1 MRTAQIVVTPAF
13 VYTPA
18 LRLDTLKPVVARI
31 QETSM
36 KDQRLQ
42 IADIVLHIDDA
53 TLGNLNVP
61 EFQRKYVWRASKV
74 ADLVDSLWRG
84 YPIGTLL
91 LWESSY
97 ESPRTALGTQGRKLW
112 IVDGQQRVTSLA
124 LLFGKKPYW
133 WSDAAQWNKFYEK
146 YNVLVNIA
154 KDKDD
159 LEFGLMNPVRRKS
172 SEWLPVRSVLHSANL
187 SELALHVSEKLGDNK
202 RFAEVHEKLQSIR
215 KIESAQLYEI
225 IVDHELEDVAEI
237 FGRLNTAGTKIR
249 ESDIVVALV
258 AAKQQGWIRQKFD
271 PFLKDLE
278 LKGFEFDPAVVVR
291 TLAIIGH
298 GSARLRDVPQSFWE
312 SSDRF
317 DEHWRKTKEAISSV
331 VKNLMAY
338 GVLSSDLL
346 PSLNAL
352 IPVFV
357 MRASFAH
364 DFNFAKAFHW
374 LLIATRDGRYSGSAT
389 TALDHDTKQIRGK
402 KTFDEAIEDL
412 TSRFSATD
420 VFTPEDFR
428 EDYAD
433 KFLRLILYLTVFN
446 SGAKDWLNQDVR
458 IGFDKEDNELNE
470 GFKPEWH
477 HIFPRKIVKESFDSN
492 LVNSIAN
499 IAVLNEKAN
508 RSFSAK
514 EPRRYLE
521 DHNVKPERLEE
532 QAVPA
537 GGVLEVDKFEDFLK
551 LRAQRLADRATTFVR
566 GLAQQT

>member
-1 MRTAQIVVTPAF
+1 
-13 VYTPA
+13 
-18 LRLDTLKPVVARI
+18 
-31 QETSM
+31 M

-42 IADIVLHIDDA
+42 IVDIVRHIDDA

-74 ADLVDSLWRG
+74 VDLVDSLWRG
-84 YPIGTLL
+84 YPVGTFL

-97 ESPRTALGTQGRKLW
+97 QSPRTALGSPGPKLW

-133 WSDAAQWNKFYEK
+133 WSDSVQWNKFYGK
-146 YNVLVNIA
+146 YDVLANIA
-154 KDKDD
+154 RDKDD
-159 LEFGLMNPVRRKS
+159 LEFGLINPIRRKS
-172 SEWLPVRSVLHSANL
+172 KEWLSVRRVLNSANL
-187 SELALHVSEKLGDNK
+187 SELAVEIAETLGDTK
-202 RFAEVHEKLQSIR
+202 RFAEIHEKLQSI
-215 KIESAQLYEI
+215 KTIESAPLYEI

-278 LKGFEFDPAVVVR
+278 VKGFEFDPGVVVR
-291 TLAIIGH
+291 TLAIVGH
-298 GSARLRDVPQSFWE
+298 GSARLKEVPQAFWDP
-312 SSDRF
+312 SDDF
-317 DEHWRKTKEAISSV
+317 DEHWRETKEAISSV
-331 VKNLMAY
+331 VKNLIEY

-357 MRASFAH
+357 MRATFPQE
-364 DFNFAKAFHW
+364 FQFAKAFGW
-374 LLIATRDGRYSGSAT
+374 FLRATRDGRYSGSAT
-389 TALDHDTKQIRGK
+389 TVLDRDTKQIRAGK
-402 KTFDEAIEDL
+402 SFADTIDEL
-412 TSRFSATD
+412 TGLLSAPAE
-420 VFTPEDFR
+420 FTSEDFR
-428 EDYAD
+428 EEYTD
-433 KFLRLILYLTVFN
+433 KVLRLILYLTIFDAK
-446 SGAKDWLNQDVR
+446 AKDWINQDVR
-458 IGFDKEDNELNE
+458 IGFDRENNEINE

-477 HIFPRKIVKESFDSN
+477 HIFPRKIVKGSFDGS
-492 LVNSIAN
+492 LVDSVAN

-514 EPRRYLE
+514 TPQEYLK
-521 DHNVKPERLEE
+521 DYNVKSERLEE

-537 GGVLEVDKFEDFLK
+537 DGLLDVNRFEEFLK
-551 LRAQRLADRATTFVR
+551 VRANCLAERATAYLQD
-566 GLAQQT
+566 LAK

>member
-1 MRTAQIVVTPAF
+1 
-13 VYTPA
+13 
-18 LRLDTLKPVVARI
+18 
-31 QETSM
+31 M

-42 IADIVLHIDDA
+42 IADIVRHIDDA
-53 TLGNLNVP
+53 TLGILNVP

-97 ESPRTALGTQGRKLW
+97 ESPRTALGTQGQKLW

-133 WSDAAQWNKFYEK
+133 WSDAAQWNRLYEK
-146 YNVLVNIA
+146 YNVLVNISR
-154 KDKDD
+154 DKED
-159 LEFGLMNPVRRKS
+159 LEFGLTNPVRRKS
-172 SEWLPVRSVLHSANL
+172 SEWLSVRSVLHSENL
-187 SELALHVSEKLGDNK
+187 SELALKISEKLGDNK
-202 RFAEVHEKLQSIR
+202 RFAEIHEKLQSIR
-215 KIESAQLYEI
+215 RIENAQLYEI

-312 SSDRF
+312 SSDEF

-331 VKNLMAY
+331 VKNFMEK

-357 MRASFAH
+357 MRATFPR
-364 DFNFAKAFHW
+364 DFNFDRAFNW
-374 LLIATRDGRYSGSAT
+374 FLIATRDGRYSGSAT

-402 KTFDEAIEDL
+402 TSLDEAIDDL
-412 TSRFSATD
+412 TSRLSATGI
-420 VFTPEDFR
+420 FTPEDFR
-428 EDYAD
+428 EEYTD
-433 KFLRLILYLTVFN
+433 KYLRLVLYLTVFN
-446 SGAKDWLNQDVR
+446 EKAKDWISQDVR
-458 IGFDKEDNELNE
+458 IGFDREDNELNE

-477 HIFPRKIVKESFDSN
+477 HIFPRKIVKDSFDGG

-514 EPRRYLE
+514 PPRQYLE
-521 DHNVKPERLEE
+521 EHDVKSDRLDE
-532 QAVPA
+532 QAVPDTRL
-537 GGVLEVDKFEDFLK
+537 LEIDRFEEFLK
-551 LRAQRLADRATTFVR
+551 VRSENLAARATAYVQQ
-566 GLAQQT
+566 LARKD

>member
-1 MRTAQIVVTPAF
+1 
-13 VYTPA
+13 
-18 LRLDTLKPVVARI
+18 
-31 QETSM
+31 M

-42 IADIVLHIDDA
+42 IADIVRHIDDA
-53 TLGNLNVP
+53 TLGTLNVP

-133 WSDAAQWNKFYEK
+133 WSDAAQWNRFYEK
-146 YNVLVNIA
+146 YNVLVKIG

-159 LEFGLMNPVRRKS
+159 LEFGLTNPVRRKS
-172 SEWLPVRSVLHSANL
+172 SEWLSVRSVLHSASL
-187 SELALHVSEKLGDNK
+187 SELALQVTEKLGDNK
-202 RFAEVHEKLQSIR
+202 RFAEIHEKLQSIR
-215 KIESAQLYEI
+215 RMENAQLYEI
-225 IVDHELEDVAEI
+225 IIDHELEDVAEI

-278 LKGFEFDPAVVVR
+278 TKGFEFDPAVVVR

-312 SSDRF
+312 SSDEF
-317 DEHWRKTKEAISSV
+317 DDHWRKTKEAISAV
-331 VKNLMAY
+331 IKNLMED

-357 MRASFAH
+357 MRASFPK
-364 DFNFAKAFHW
+364 DFNFAKALNW

-389 TALDHDTKQIRGK
+389 TALDHDTKQIKAKGS
-402 KTFDEAIEDL
+402 FDEAIEDL
-412 TSRFSATD
+412 TSRLSTTG
-420 VFTPEDFR
+420 VFTPEDFL
-428 EDYAD
+428 EEYTD
-433 KFLRLILYLTVFN
+433 KFLRLILYLTAFH
-446 SGAKDWLNQDVR
+446 GKAKDWLNQDVR

-477 HIFPRKIVKESFDSN
+477 HIFARKIVKDSFDSG
-492 LVNSIAN
+492 LVNSAAN

-514 EPRRYLE
+514 PPREYLKE
-521 DHNVKPERLEE
+521 HNVRNERLEE
-532 QAVPA
+532 QAIPTDA
-537 GGVLEVDKFEDFLK
+537 VLEVANFEEFLK
-551 LRAQRLADRATTFVR
+551 LRAQKLADRATAYVQ
-566 GLAQQT
+566 GLAK